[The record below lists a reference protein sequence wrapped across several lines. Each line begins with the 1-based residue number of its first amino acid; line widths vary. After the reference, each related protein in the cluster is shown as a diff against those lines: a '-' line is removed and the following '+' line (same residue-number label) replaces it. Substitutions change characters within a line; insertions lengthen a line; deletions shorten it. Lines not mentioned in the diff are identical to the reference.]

1 MNDDIPTLE
10 EFVRGDRVFP
20 RNLYVR
26 HDEFVDLYVRR
37 NSILVRMSDGNWMCE
52 PVVQIVN
59 IVAMEPGNGAFTR
72 LVDHIVND
80 LNRAVYV
87 ENAHNPRFRD
97 KLERLGFVFVNKDH
111 GPNYLFNFEGRL
123 RKL

>member
-10 EFVRGDRVFP
+10 EFVRGDRVLP
-20 RNLYVR
+20 RSLYVR
-26 HDEFVDLYVRR
+26 HEEFVDLYVRR
-37 NSILVRMSDGNWMCE
+37 NSVYVRILDEGWMCE
-52 PVVQIVN
+52 PVVQIAN
-59 IVAMEPGNGAFTR
+59 IAAMEPGKGAFTR

-87 ENAHNPRFRD
+87 DNAHNPRFRE
-97 KLERLGFVFVNKDH
+97 KLERMGFTAVNKTH

-123 RKL
+123 REL